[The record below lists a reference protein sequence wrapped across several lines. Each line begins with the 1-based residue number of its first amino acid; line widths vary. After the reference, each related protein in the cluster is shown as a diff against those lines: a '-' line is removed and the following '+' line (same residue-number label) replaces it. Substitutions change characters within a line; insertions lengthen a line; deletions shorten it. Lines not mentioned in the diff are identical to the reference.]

1 MSIDRD
7 RAQARYETELRQ
19 LADRLGTTPTA
30 KRATADAK
38 PKRTTS
44 KLASYGRRGGQ
55 TERFRAVCLTPD
67 EARRLGIA
75 LVCAADRAE
84 ETTA

>member
-1 MSIDRD
+1 MPDRV
-7 RAQARYETELRQ
+7 ARPMAPGVVL
-19 LADRLGTTPTA
+19 
-30 KRATADAK
+30 
-38 PKRTTS
+38 
-44 KLASYGRRGGQ
+44 LASYDRRGEQ